1 MLDPFV
7 ILLSQ
12 VIQLY
17 IWVLIAWTI
26 ISVLIS
32 FKIINGYQPAVRKI
46 MHVLDRLCEPVL
58 KPIRKRLPDF
68 GGVDISPIIVILL
81 LNFVINALH
90 TYFYNL

>member
-32 FKIINGYQPAVRKI
+32 FKIINGYQPVVRKI
-46 MHVLDRLCEPVL
+46 MQVLDRLCEPVL
-58 KPIRKRLPDF
+58 KPIRKRLSDF